1 LHRAGAVA
9 SLGVLMSLRALNTVW
24 EAPIKPA
31 SLKLVALALADWSN
45 DEGGSLHPS
54 MSAIAKKTGISRCQ
68 AQRLVKEMKS
78 AGVLSVVAN
87 KFGGDPGA
95 TPHYLLHLDLIQ
107 GWWGSTGATGS
118 AGDTGS
124 AHALGGVAPMHKRGS
139 TGATQTT
146 MNRQYEPSGSANA
159 GSSAES
165 ASPMTAKEQVWA
177 LGPALLGEKSRSVLG
192 KLVATYGEDL
202 VAGVLADCA
211 KEQPGEPK
219 SWVIASCASRKERP
233 KSAHSATNGGAPI
246 PAPAWVISAGFQNVF
261 EAESAGCNE
270 RNHKSFQNGRKAAA

>member
-1 LHRAGAVA
+1 M
-9 SLGVLMSLRALNTVW
+9 GVLMSLRALNIVW
-24 EAPIKPA
+24 DAPIKPA

-45 DEGGSLHPS
+45 DQGGSLHPS
-54 MSAIAKKTGISRCQ
+54 MSAIARKTGISRCQ
-68 AQRLVKEMKS
+68 AQRLVQEMKA
-78 AGVLSVVAN
+78 AGVLSVLAN
-87 KFGGDPGA
+87 HFGGDPGT
-95 TPHYLLHLDLIQ
+95 TPQYHLDLNRIKD
-107 GWWGSTGATGS
+107 WTGS
-118 AGDTGS
+118 AGATGRNGARGS
-124 AHALGGVAPMHKRGS
+124 PGARGGVAPMHKRGS

-146 MNRQYEPSGSANA
+146 INHQYEPSGSAHA
-159 GSSAES
+159 GASAEL
-165 ASPMTAKEQVWA
+165 ATPMTAKEQVWT

-192 KLVATYGEDL
+192 KLVATYGEEL

-219 SWVIASCASRKERP
+219 PWVIASCASRKERP
-233 KSAHSATNGGAPI
+233 KSAHSATNWGAAI